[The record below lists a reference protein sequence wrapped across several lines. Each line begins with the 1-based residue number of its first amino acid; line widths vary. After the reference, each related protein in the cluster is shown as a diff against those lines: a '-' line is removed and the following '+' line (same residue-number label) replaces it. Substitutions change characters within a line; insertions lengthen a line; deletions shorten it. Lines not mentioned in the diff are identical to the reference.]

1 MFTLRRQI
9 ACLICDRRIEVS
21 VPLHSQVHAHKI
33 EVPCS
38 ECQAKPLM
46 VAAFDIRL

>member
-21 VPLHSQVHAHKI
+21 VAVHSHVRAHKV
-33 EVPCS
+33 EMPCS
-38 ECQAKPLM
+38 ECQTKHLM